1 MNFPSEALLVLLR
14 FAKGDT
20 PLSPAVVEA
29 GLEVLKYAWSLV
41 TKSGPMPLT
50 SGPEDVVDC
59 IEQAL
64 AEHSEVKGF
73 TPAIWV
79 TIGLWVLEKVLTKL
93 VK

>member
-1 MNFPSEALLVLLR
+1 MNFPSESLLVLLR
-14 FAKGDT
+14 FAKGET

-29 GLEVLKYAWSLV
+29 GLEVLKYAWVLI
-41 TKSGPMPLT
+41 TQSGSMPFS

-64 AEHSEVKGF
+64 SEHTEVKGF

-79 TIGLWVLEKVLTKL
+79 TIGLWVLEKVLQKL
-93 VK
+93 AK